1 VNDRVQR
8 NWLLFATDLFLDHQ
22 SDDDLNRWLLGGDC
36 LGWIYA
42 RLLAD
47 QQLTVECCP
56 FMEDWGW
63 YASVRHQDSKTSVC
77 ILLYSYID
85 KHWLL
90 GLKPRHTFSW
100 SKRRA
105 NPVDPKTYVA
115 FAIDG
120 IIADT
125 RFRSFG
131 WREDENFEIL
141 KRKIRTNNPIN
152 PSGGSGVC

>member
-56 FMEDWGW
+56 VMEDWGW
-63 YASVRHQDSKTSVC
+63 YASVRTRDAKISVR
-77 ILLYSYID
+77 ISLYAYID

-90 GLKPRHTFSW
+90 GLGTRKALFW
-100 SKRRA
+100 KKRSNQLTDA
-105 NPVDPKTYVA
+105 QIYVA
-115 FAIDG
+115 DAIDA
-120 IIADT
+120 IIDDT
-125 RFRSFG
+125 RFNSFG
-131 WREDENFEIL
+131 WREDDQFDVL
-141 KRKIRTNNPIN
+141 KQKKRTNNPMDR
-152 PSGGSGVC
+152 SGGSAAS